1 MEKIKSKITT
11 QFNILE
17 RSERNSTK
25 RFGKNK
31 GSAVQENVSY
41 IKQRLDTI
49 RDMKYEESRDN
60 DR

>member
-31 GSAVQENVSY
+31 DSTVQQNVSY
-41 IKQRLDTI
+41 IKQRLGTI
-49 RDMKYEESRDN
+49 RDMKYKESRDN
-60 DR
+60 D